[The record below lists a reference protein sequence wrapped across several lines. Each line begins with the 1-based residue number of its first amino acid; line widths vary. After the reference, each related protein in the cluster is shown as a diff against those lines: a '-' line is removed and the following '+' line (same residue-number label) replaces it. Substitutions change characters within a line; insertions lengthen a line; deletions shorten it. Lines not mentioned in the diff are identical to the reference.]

1 MVMLVAI
8 TGCMIC
14 GCTGEAGEN
23 TPAVSDDSTETDTL
37 LVYCGAGL
45 RDPMDEIADVFK
57 QKEGISVD
65 YTYGGSAQLLSQI
78 ELVKQG
84 DAYMPGAKSY
94 IDSAAE
100 KGFISKSEKTVY
112 HVLGIIVP
120 KGNPKDIQCL
130 NDLTKEGVR
139 VALGEPSGPAVGKAA
154 KKMLEKDGLWEDVEK
169 NCVVKSG
176 TVNELLVY
184 VSMDQADAAII
195 WEDLFNPKTMEMV
208 DIPLDKGFVKVIPIG
223 TLSFSENPKNAEKF
237 MNFVSSDEGKAVF
250 EKYGFTTYPSE
261 KYENM

>member
-1 MVMLVAI
+1 MKKLLTIFMVMLVAI

-14 GCTGEAGEN
+14 GCTEQVGEN
-23 TPAVSDDSTETDTL
+23 TPSVSDDSTNTL

-45 RDPMDEIADVFK
+45 RDPMDEIAEVFR

-65 YTYGGSAQLLSQI
+65 YIYGGSAQLLSQM

-120 KGNPKDIQCL
+120 KGNPKNIQCL
-130 NDLTKEGVR
+130 DDLTKEGVR
-139 VALGEPSGPAVGKAA
+139 VAIGEPSGPAVGKAA
-154 KKMLEKDGLWEDVEK
+154 
-169 NCVVKSG
+169 
-176 TVNELLVY
+176 
-184 VSMDQADAAII
+184 
-195 WEDLFNPKTMEMV
+195 
-208 DIPLDKGFVKVIPIG
+208 
-223 TLSFSENPKNAEKF
+223 
-237 MNFVSSDEGKAVF
+237 
-250 EKYGFTTYPSE
+250 
-261 KYENM
+261 